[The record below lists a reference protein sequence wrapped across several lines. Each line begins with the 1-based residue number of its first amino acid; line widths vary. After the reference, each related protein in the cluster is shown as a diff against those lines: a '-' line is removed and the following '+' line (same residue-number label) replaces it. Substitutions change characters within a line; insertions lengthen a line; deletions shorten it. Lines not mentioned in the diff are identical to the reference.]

1 MKEQRTETKMQDLKT
16 TEPLDP
22 VGYQT
27 AYSLEQP
34 LGEHPENSIKA
45 TLPCKSGVVR
55 DPC

>member
-55 DPC
+55 DLC